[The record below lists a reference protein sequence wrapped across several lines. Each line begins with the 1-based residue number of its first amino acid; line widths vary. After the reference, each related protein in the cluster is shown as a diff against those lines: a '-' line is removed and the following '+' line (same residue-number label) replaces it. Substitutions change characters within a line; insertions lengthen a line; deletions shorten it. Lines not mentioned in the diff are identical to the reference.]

1 MIQRLVVFDTSIY
14 IPYYRGEAY
23 YAYVRRETLRGRVHL
38 CSVVLQELYAG
49 VHSRRMKEDLDATA
63 RAFEHRDCLV
73 TPTHRDWI
81 TAGLA
86 INRYI
91 RLYGSIEPRDHI
103 NDILILLC
111 ASWVNAQVLTEN
123 KEHFEMW
130 AKLLRRMGLSVK
142 IEGLHREDHLN

>member
-23 YAYVRRETLRGRVHL
+23 YVYVRRETLRGRVRL

-49 VHSRRMKEDLDATA
+49 IRSPRMKEDLDATA
-63 RAFEHRDCLV
+63 RAFEHRGRLV

-86 INRYI
+86 ISRYI
-91 RLYGSIEPRDHI
+91 RLYGPIEPRDHI

-111 ASWVNAQVLTEN
+111 ASHVNARVFTEN

-130 AKLLRRMGLSVK
+130 AKLLRRMGWRAR

>member
-1 MIQRLVVFDTSIY
+1 MIQRLVVFDTSTY
-14 IPYYRGEAY
+14 IPYYRGKAY
-23 YAYVRRETLRGRVHL
+23 SVYVRRETLRGRVRF

-49 VHSRRMKEDLDATA
+49 VRSRRMKEDLDATA
-63 RAFEHRDCLV
+63 RTFEHRGYLV

-91 RLYGSIEPRDHI
+91 RLYGPIEPRDHI

-111 ASWVNAQVLTEN
+111 ASWVNAWVLTEN
-123 KEHFEMW
+123 REHFEMW
-130 AKLLRRMGLSVK
+130 AKLLRRMGLRVR